1 MKSLHERL
9 RALLA
14 GSPRLRTK
22 RSDAMSSNAT
32 DLIVWWLCGLP
43 NATHEPSVGDDLA
56 SALVRAL
63 NTSCGFRG
71 AAADHNFVLFKTHK
85 TGSSTL
91 EVMLARHAHL
101 RGLLPVGC
109 VFDVGG
115 HFFKSGGCNLT
126 LKSGVAKR
134 EVEMRHMFALRQWW
148 RGSASTWGCDRGDGQ
163 WFDQLIDRTY
173 QNIMR
178 NTSVPILIPIRDPES
193 HLQSAMHYYKVTA
206 NQLERSS
213 ELWNPL
219 AKDFR
224 LLSAAQVERFVRRWL
239 QTSPPD
245 EADEAEDESGSKRIF
260 PIVLEEF
267 DASLVTLRRQ
277 LRWDMSDVVY
287 TKVIHAGDQQGASA
301 TPVKR
306 RSRLRNNRT
315 KLSSRW
321 TSWDAA
327 LYTAFVKLY
336 QHQKQT
342 IVDSTFQQEVTAL
355 RRLSMALAAVCKS
368 TPWPQILDV
377 WCRYANGDEHRAEA
391 EACSTRVLARSRWL
405 PALVHAAARK
415 PRGGPASLLMRA

>member
-1 MKSLHERL
+1 MSLHERL
-9 RALLA
+9 HALLA
-14 GSPRLRTK
+14 GSRRRRTK

-32 DLIVWWLCGLP
+32 DLIVWWLCGVP
-43 NATHEPSVGDDLA
+43 NATREPSVGDDVA

-71 AAADHNFVLFKTHK
+71 AAADHNSVLFKTHK

-126 LKSGVAKR
+126 LKPGVAKR
-134 EVEMRHMFALRQWW
+134 EVEMRHTFALRQWW
-148 RGSASTWGCDRGDGQ
+148 RGSASTWGCDRGDGL
-163 WFDQLIDRTY
+163 WFDQLIDHTY

-178 NTSVPILIPIRDPES
+178 NTSVPILIPTRDPES

-206 NQLERSS
+206 NHLERSS

-224 LLSAAQVERFVRRWL
+224 LLSAAQVEHFVRRWL
-239 QTSPPD
+239 
-245 EADEAEDESGSKRIF
+245 EDESGSKLIF
-260 PIVLEEF
+260 PIVMEEF

-287 TKVIHAGDQQGASA
+287 TKVIHQGDQHGASA
-301 TPVKR
+301 KPVER
-306 RSRLRNNRT
+306 GSRMKNNRS
-315 KLSSRW
+315 KLPSRW

-336 QHQKQT
+336 QRQKQT
-342 IVDSTFQQEVTAL
+342 IVDSTFEQELTAL
-355 RRLSMALAAVCKS
+355 RRVSVALHAVCKS
-368 TPWPQILDV
+368 TPWPRMLGV
-377 WCRYANGDEHRAEA
+377 WCRYANADEHRAEA
-391 EACSTRVLARSRWL
+391 EACSTRVLASSRWL
-405 PALVHAAARK
+405 PSLVHANSVLAN
-415 PRGGPASLLMRA
+415 PAGLS